1 MHCELISVQQNSH
14 PAGIAVRREA
24 WAFPAWT
31 PQTTVLRYLYP
42 SPPSLTLQ
50 HTHSPL
56 MTVIP
61 HMSFCPSSLYSA
73 FHRVCPFLIAIWQ
86 SVPQSFSR
94 SLFSS
99 SNKYIRH
106 FIKEQSLFTSVYSLS
121 PSSLTLTSSLSLSP
135 SLFSIPFSRSFS
147 VRVKLQRL
155 LADQLLWPI
164 CTSSKDTPPSSIPPP
179 PPPSRSSLLLSSD
192 YLMQFSISS
201 IFTNVWI
208 FLQENKTKI
217 LIKRYFCR
225 AAGAETVGGLVLA
238 SAVHAYPSASG

>member
-1 MHCELISVQQNSH
+1 
-14 PAGIAVRREA
+14 
-24 WAFPAWT
+24 
-31 PQTTVLRYLYP
+31 
-42 SPPSLTLQ
+42 
-50 HTHSPL
+50 
-56 MTVIP
+56 
-61 HMSFCPSSLYSA
+61 MSFCPSSLYSA

-106 FIKEQSLFTSVYSLS
+106 FIKEQSLFTPVYSLS

-164 CTSSKDTPPSSIPPP
+164 CTSSKDTPPSSIPPLP
-179 PPPSRSSLLLSSD
+179 LVSSPLVCLITLCNLLLK
-192 YLMQFSISS
+192 YFYERLNIS
-201 IFTNVWI
+201 TGKQDKN
-208 FLQENKTKI
+208 TD
-217 LIKRYFCR
+217 
-225 AAGAETVGGLVLA
+225 
-238 SAVHAYPSASG
+238 